1 MFFRDSNVSRG
12 LALETEKCSVCG
24 TSVKKENLKGHYDRV
39 HPKRSGSLKVES
51 KIVTYSGQRSV
62 FRSHRRRNLLVLSL
76 VALAV
81 IGVAFAAASYDRGVH
96 WHPNLSITLNGSPY
110 TVPANIGI
118 DPSLWKDHSLD
129 QYGSG
134 AAALHTHDTS
144 GTIHV
149 EVNTSHRDFTLHEFL
164 AIWGQ
169 PSDGSSVG
177 GHPVTFLSVDG
188 VQQAS
193 PTADVV
199 LKDGQKIAMT
209 LSA

>member
-1 MFFRDSNVSRG
+1 
-12 LALETEKCSVCG
+12 LETEKCSVCG
-24 TSVKKENLKGHYDRV
+24 ASVKKENLRGHYDRV
-39 HPKRSGSLKVES
+39 HPKQPGSLKFES
-51 KIVTYSGQRSV
+51 KTVTYSKQSSV

-81 IGVAFAAASYDRGVH
+81 IGVSFAAASYDRGVH
-96 WHPNLSITLNGSPY
+96 WHPQLFITLNGSPY

-129 QYGSG
+129 QYGGAG

-169 PSDGSSVG
+169 PRDGSTIG
-177 GHPVTFLSVDG
+177 GHPVTSLTVDG

-193 PTADVV
+193 ATGDVV

>member
-1 MFFRDSNVSRG
+1 VAERQPVV
-12 LALETEKCSVCG
+12 KSV
-24 TSVKKENLKGHYDRV
+24 
-39 HPKRSGSLKVES
+39 
-51 KIVTYSGQRSV
+51 SV
-62 FRSHRRRNLLVLSL
+62 FRSHRKRNFAILGLLVL
-76 VALAV
+76 VI
-81 IGVAFAAASYDRGVH
+81 IGVSVAAASYDRGVH
-96 WHPNLSITLNGSPY
+96 WHPHLSVTLNGSPY
-110 TVPANIGI
+110 TVPAQIGI
-118 DPSLWKDHSLD
+118 SPNLWKDHSLD

-169 PSDGSSVG
+169 PSPGSAID
-177 GHPVTFLSVDG
+177 GHPVTAVTVDG

-193 PTADVV
+193 ATGDVV

-209 LSA
+209 LSG